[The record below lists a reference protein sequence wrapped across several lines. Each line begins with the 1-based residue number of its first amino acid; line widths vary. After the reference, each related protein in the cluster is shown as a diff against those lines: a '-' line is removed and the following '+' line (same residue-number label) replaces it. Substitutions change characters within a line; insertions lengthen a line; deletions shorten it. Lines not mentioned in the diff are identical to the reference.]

1 MQTMTCDG
9 DVHSKTG
16 QWHQTYVGFTT
27 IAMEIKFKTLKLL
40 NLIKKMDQS
49 KMTIIN
55 VMLKSNNPIY
65 NWSVINS
72 LTERVNEV
80 GKAEA
85 IN

>member
-1 MQTMTCDG
+1 
-9 DVHSKTG
+9 
-16 QWHQTYVGFTT
+16 
-27 IAMEIKFKTLKLL
+27 
-40 NLIKKMDQS
+40 MDQS

-55 VMLKSNNPIY
+55 VTLKSNNPIY

-72 LTERVNEV
+72 LTEIVNEV